1 MSEPIF
7 LTLDEVLDIHARS
20 LAEHG
25 GMAGMREPGLV
36 DSALASAQNCF
47 LAMIA
52 LAEKSMTK
60 QDLAIL
66 FRKAAQPSS

>member
-1 MSEPIF
+1 
-7 LTLDEVLDIHARS
+7 
-20 LAEHG
+20 
-25 GMAGMREPGLV
+25 MREPGLV